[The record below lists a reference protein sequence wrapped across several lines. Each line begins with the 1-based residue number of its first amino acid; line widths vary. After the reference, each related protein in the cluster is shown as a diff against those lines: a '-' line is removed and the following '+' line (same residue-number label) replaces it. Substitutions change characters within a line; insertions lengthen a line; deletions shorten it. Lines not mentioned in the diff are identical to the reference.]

1 MVLIIIILLIALYLW
16 YRIHKHVYKISNN
29 SVICFTGGLGS
40 GKTLFGV
47 YYALG
52 RLSRQRRKFKW
63 KQRYRKIFNYALYEL
78 YKDSEPL
85 LYSNIPINSPYYI
98 PLTHDHI
105 TLERKINQN
114 SIVFFDELGQVASQH
129 DWKKDLVKNNLNEYI
144 RFFRHY
150 IDGSLIV
157 TDQSADEIVVG
168 IRRRINVIYNLN
180 DLTKLIPIP
189 GFTLIRTTI
198 TPVTIIEN
206 LQTVEKTDV
215 GEVEKHYI
223 YALLLGFKKMYES
236 RVYKNRY
243 NNVTLVPETPSIP
256 NSLFTNDFIEIP
268 DKPLQNEKEN
278 SENPIG

>member
-1 MVLIIIILLIALYLW
+1 MVLALIIVIVLFYLW
-16 YRIHKHVYKISNN
+16 WKIHTHVYKVSNN

-52 RLSRQRRKFKW
+52 RLAKRRRAFKW
-63 KQRYRKIFNYALYEL
+63 KQRFRRIFKPVHYML

-85 LYSNIPINSPYYI
+85 MYSNIPINSRYFV
-98 PLTHDHI
+98 PLTKEHI
-105 TLERKINQN
+105 TLESKINQN
-114 SIVFFDELGQVASQH
+114 SVVFLDELGQVASQH
-129 DWKKDLVKNNLNEYI
+129 DWNKPLVRNNLNEYI

-150 IDGSLIV
+150 IDGSLVV
-157 TDQSADEIVVG
+157 TDQSADEIAVG

-180 DLTKLIPIP
+180 DLVKLIPIP

-206 LQTVEKTDV
+206 LQTVEKTDF
-215 GEVEKHYI
+215 GEVDKHFI
-223 YALLLGFKKMYES
+223 YALLLGFRKMYES
-236 RVYKNRY
+236 RTYKNRY
-243 NNVTLVPETPSIP
+243 NDVTLLKETPSVP

-268 DKPLQNEKEN
+268 DK
-278 SENPIG
+278 

>member
-1 MVLIIIILLIALYLW
+1 MVLILFLLLIGAVFIW
-16 YRIHKHVYKISNN
+16 WKIHKHVYKVSNN

-52 RLSRQRRKFKW
+52 RVAKRRRQFKW
-63 KQRYRKIFNYALYEL
+63 KQRFRKVFNYASYEL

-85 LYSNIPINSPYYI
+85 LYSNIPINSPYFVE
-98 PLTHDHI
+98 LTGDHI
-105 TLERKINQN
+105 TLERKINEH
-114 SIVFFDELGQVASQH
+114 SVVFIDELGQVASQH
-129 DWKKDLVKNNLNEYI
+129 DWNKTKVKVNLNEYI

-157 TDQSADEIVVG
+157 TDQSADEIAVG

-180 DLTKLIPIP
+180 DLVKLLPIP

-198 TPVTIIEN
+198 TPITVIED

-215 GEVEKHYI
+215 GELEKHYI
-223 YALLLGFKKMYES
+223 YALLIGFRKMYES
-236 RVYKNRY
+236 RTYKHRY
-243 NNVTLVPETPSIP
+243 DNVTLIPESPSTPP
-256 NSLFTNDFIEIP
+256 SLYTNEFIEI
-268 DKPLQNEKEN
+268 E
-278 SENPIG
+278 

>member
-1 MVLIIIILLIALYLW
+1 MVLILIVLLIALYLW
-16 YRIHKHVYKISNN
+16 YKIHKHVYKVSNN

-52 RLSRQRRKFKW
+52 RLAKRRKVFKW
-63 KQRYRKIFNYALYEL
+63 KQRYRKIFNYAKYCV

-85 LYSNIPINSPYYI
+85 LYSNIPINSPYFI
-98 PLTHDHI
+98 PLTQEHI
-105 TLERKINQN
+105 TLDRKINQN
-114 SIVFFDELGQVASQH
+114 SIVFLDEIGQVASQH
-129 DWKKDLVKNNLNEYI
+129 DWNKSLVKNNLNEYI

-157 TDQSADEIVVG
+157 TDQSADEIAVG

-180 DLTKLIPIP
+180 DLVKLIPIP

-206 LQTVEKTDV
+206 LQTVEKTDF
-215 GEVEKHYI
+215 GEVDKHYI
-223 YALLLGFKKMYES
+223 YALLFGFKKMYES
-236 RVYKNRY
+236 RTYKHRY
-243 NNVTLVPETPSIP
+243 DDVTYLAETPSVP
-256 NSLFTNDFIEIP
+256 DSLFTNDFIEIP
-268 DKPLQNEKEN
+268 DNPLQNKKIE
-278 SENPIG
+278 SLNP

>member
-1 MVLIIIILLIALYLW
+1 MVLALLLLIGVLYLW
-16 YRIHKHVYKISNN
+16 WQLNKRIYKVSNN

-52 RLSRQRRKFKW
+52 RLAKRRRSYKI
-63 KQRYRKIFNYALYEL
+63 KQFFRKRFNYVKYLV

-85 LYSNIPINSPYYI
+85 LYSNIPIRSKHYVN
-98 PLTHDHI
+98 LTQEHI
-105 TLERKINQN
+105 TLERKINEN
-114 SIVFFDELGQVASQH
+114 SVVFLDEIGQVASQH
-129 DWKKDLVKNNLNEYI
+129 DWNKPLVKGNINEYI

-157 TDQSADEIVVG
+157 TDQSADEIAVG

-180 DLTKLIPIP
+180 DFVKLLPIP
-189 GFTLIRTTI
+189 YFTIARTTI

-215 GEVEKHYI
+215 GEIDKHFI
-223 YALLLGFKKMYES
+223 YAFLIGKPRYAS
-236 RVYKNRY
+236 RTYKHRY
-243 NNVTLVPETPSIP
+243 DHVTLIPENPQYP
-256 NSLFTNDFIEIP
+256 DSLYTNDFIEIP
-268 DKPLQNEKEN
+268 DKPLQNKKIE
-278 SENPIG
+278 SQNPLG

>member
-1 MVLIIIILLIALYLW
+1 MVLILILLFVSLYVW
-16 YRIHKHVYKISNN
+16 WQVNKRVYKVSNN

-47 YYALG
+47 QYALG
-52 RLSRQRRKFKW
+52 RLAKRRRSFKI
-63 KQRYRKIFNYALYEL
+63 KQFFRKHFNHAKYLL

-85 LYSNIPINSPYYI
+85 LYSNIPIRSKYYVS
-98 PLTHDHI
+98 LTHEHI
-105 TLERKINQN
+105 TLERKINEH
-114 SIVFFDELGQVASQH
+114 SVVFFDELGQVASQH
-129 DWKKDLVKNNLNEYI
+129 DWGKPLVKGNLNEYI

-180 DLTKLIPIP
+180 DFVKLIPIP
-189 GFTLIRTTI
+189 GFTLARTTI

-215 GEVEKHYI
+215 GEIDKHFI
-223 YALLLGFKKMYES
+223 YAFLIGKPKYAS
-236 RVYKNRY
+236 RTYKNRY
-243 NNVTLVPETPSIP
+243 NNVTLVPESPSIP
-256 NSLFTNDFIEIP
+256 NSLYTNDFIEIP
-268 DKPLQNEKEN
+268 DKPLQNKN
-278 SENPIG
+278 KTSENPIG